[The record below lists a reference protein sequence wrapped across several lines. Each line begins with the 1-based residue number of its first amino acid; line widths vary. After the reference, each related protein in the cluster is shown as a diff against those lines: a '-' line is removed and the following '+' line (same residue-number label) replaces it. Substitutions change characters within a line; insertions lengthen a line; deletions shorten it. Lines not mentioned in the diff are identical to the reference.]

1 MPAKTDL
8 YAELMKE
15 YYRLEEA
22 LLAEAAAGLAV
33 AKTPEASRAMLEIA
47 VSQLRTF
54 VVKALQSQALRLSE
68 IEAALRMTGDSLAT
82 AQQRIE
88 GMEQE
93 NAEAAAVLFKMKV
106 RSESQPQAA
115 QAQELADRV
124 IEQEKLLQKREN
136 EMAELR
142 KRILEAQA
150 DRSGLLRRLEA
161 EERRT
166 ESPEPAA
173 VAEMAR
179 LGGLLAEAQAVAKQ
193 REAEQAAQAGRLA
206 QSEAEA
212 ASLRERLMALEKAAP
227 PAGEVPTLR
236 ARLAELE
243 RRLAAEPVADVAAL
257 RSQLKEEET
266 FRAAF
271 LQRIQALEGARYRAQ
286 EDAKLAAQKIA
297 ASEKVP
303 WTQERAELQG
313 RLAAL
318 EKDLNRLRA
327 INENS
332 RSEWTATLA
341 RQDALRLAEIAGLKR
356 QLEEL
361 RPDRSPG

>member
-1 MPAKTDL
+1 
-8 YAELMKE
+8 
-15 YYRLEEA
+15 
-22 LLAEAAAGLAV
+22 
-33 AKTPEASRAMLEIA
+33 
-47 VSQLRTF
+47 
-54 VVKALQSQALRLSE
+54 
-68 IEAALRMTGDSLAT
+68 
-82 AQQRIE
+82 
-88 GMEQE
+88 MEQE

-161 EERRT
+161 EERRS

-179 LGGLLAEAQAVAKQ
+179 LGGLLAE
-193 REAEQAAQAGRLA
+193 AQAGRLA

-341 RQDALRLAEIAGLKR
+341 RQDALRLTEIAGLKR
-356 QLEEL
+356 ELEEL

>member
-1 MPAKTDL
+1 MPVKTDL
-8 YAELMKE
+8 YAELMTE
-15 YYRLEEA
+15 YYRLEEV
-22 LLAEAAAGLAV
+22 LLAEATAGLAV

-68 IEAALRMTGDSLAT
+68 IEEALRMTGDSLAT
-82 AQQRIE
+82 AQQRME

-124 IEQEKLLQKREN
+124 IEQEKLLQKRES

-161 EERRT
+161 EERRS

-179 LGGLLAEAQAVAKQ
+179 LGGLLAEAQA
-193 REAEQAAQAGRLA
+193 GRLA

-212 ASLRERLMALEKAAP
+212 ASLRERLTALEKAAP

-271 LQRIQALEGARYRAQ
+271 MQRIQALEGARYRAQ

-297 ASEKVP
+297 AAEKVP
-303 WTQERAELQG
+303 WAQERAELQG

-318 EKDLNRLRA
+318 EKELNRLRA

-341 RQDALRLAEIAGLKR
+341 RQDALRLTEIAGLKR
-356 QLEEL
+356 ELEEL